1 MFSLERKK
9 IDFLV
14 DIEMFISHLFT
25 LIFILTFLYKTF
37 KILQRILD
45 IVMTYSQDLS
55 VKNITSRENYEKL

>member
-1 MFSLERKK
+1 
-9 IDFLV
+9 
-14 DIEMFISHLFT
+14 MFISHLFT

-45 IVMTYSQDLS
+45 IVLTYSQDLS